1 MGPLKTKLLVC
12 LLLSASAFAQ
22 QDTMPLSNHAAI
34 RLPVPEP
41 YHTLLNYV
49 MHFNQQD
56 SEYVKNYI
64 DNAHA
69 YNWLADNIPLF
80 QCPDTT
86 IEQTYY
92 YRWWTFRKHLK
103 QTPDGF
109 IFTEFITPVKH
120 AGRFNALS
128 CAFGHHVYEGR
139 WLRDKQYIDQYIR
152 YWFIKDAQQPA
163 PRFHQ
168 FSSWAEDAVYNRF
181 LVDADS
187 SFIISLL
194 QNMDADYRLWKKER
208 GVQGAFWQFDVKDGM
223 EESISGSRKE
233 KNIRPTINSYMYGN
247 ANAIAKVAAM
257 AGNDTL
263 KQQYGDESE
272 KLKLSM
278 SQLWDEKAHFYKVK
292 FAKGPLSDAR
302 EEIGFI
308 PWYFNL
314 PDDKKTYAR
323 AWEQLTDTL
332 GFNAPWG
339 ITTAER
345 RHPAFR
351 SHGSG
356 GCEWDGAIWPFAS
369 TQTLKALANLLT
381 NYKHHINPA
390 VYYNALHVYAN
401 SHQKKG
407 IPYLGE
413 YQDER
418 TGYWLKG
425 DDPRSS
431 YYNHSGF
438 CDLVISDL
446 VGLKPGT
453 GNTIELNPLIP
464 QGKWDWFCLENI
476 PYHGRLLTIRW
487 DKTGKKYYKGKGLR
501 IFAEGK
507 EIYHGDQLKHVITK
521 L

>member
-1 MGPLKTKLLVC
+1 MGSIKTKLLVC
-12 LLLSASAFAQ
+12 LLLPLGVLAQ
-22 QDTMPLSNHAAI
+22 NKL
-34 RLPVPEP
+34 
-41 YHTLLNYV
+41 HTYV
-49 MHFNQQD
+49 NRFNQQD
-56 SEYVKNYI
+56 HETVKNYVSNE
-64 DNAHA
+64 DA
-69 YNWLADNIPLF
+69 YRWLSDNIPLLD
-80 QCPDTT
+80 CPDTT

-120 AGRFNALS
+120 AGRYNALS

-139 WLRDKQYIDQYIR
+139 WLRDPQYLDQYIH
-152 YWFIKDAQQPA
+152 YWFLKDAQQPA

-194 QNMDADYRLWKKER
+194 QPMDADYRLWEKEKR
-208 GVQGAFWQFDVKDGM
+208 LPGGLFWQFDVKDGM

-233 KNIRPTINSYMYGN
+233 KNTRPSISSYMYGN
-247 ANAIAKVAAM
+247 AIALAKVAAM

-263 KQQYGDESE
+263 RQRYEADAIKIRTLVQQE
-272 KLKLSM
+272 
-278 SQLWDEKAHFYKVK
+278 LWDDTARFYKVK
-292 FAKGPLSDAR
+292 FAKGGLSGAR

-314 PDDKKTYAR
+314 PDDQATYAK

-339 ITTAER
+339 LTTAER

-351 SHGSG
+351 SHGTG
-356 GCEWDGAIWPFAS
+356 GCEWDGAIWPFAT
-369 TQTLKALANLLT
+369 TQTLKGLANLLT
-381 NYKHHINPA
+381 NYKQRDHMTPA
-390 VYYNALHVYAN
+390 VYYDALQVYAR
-401 SHQKKG
+401 SHQKNG
-407 IPYLGE
+407 IPYIGE

-438 CDLVISDL
+438 CDLVINDL
-446 VGLKPGT
+446 IGLKPGT
-453 GNTIELNPLIP
+453 GNTVELNPLIP
-464 QGKWDWFCLENI
+464 SGKWSWFSLEQV
-476 PYHGRLLTIRW
+476 PYHGHLLTIRW
-487 DKTGKKYYKGKGLR
+487 DKTGRKYRKGKGLR
-501 IFAEGK
+501 IFADGR
-507 EIYHGDQLKHVITK
+507 EIYHGTRLQRVTAPL
-521 L
+521 

>member
-1 MGPLKTKLLVC
+1 MGSIKTKLLAC
-12 LLLSASAFAQ
+12 LLLPLSVVAQ
-22 QDTMPLSNHAAI
+22 QKL
-34 RLPVPEP
+34 
-41 YHTLLNYV
+41 HTYV
-49 MHFNQQD
+49 NRFNQQD
-56 SEYVKNYI
+56 HESVRNYVSNE
-64 DNAHA
+64 DA
-69 YNWLADNIPLF
+69 YKWLSDNIPLLD
-80 QCPDTT
+80 CPDTT

-109 IFTEFITPVKH
+109 IFTEFINPVKH
-120 AGRFNALS
+120 AGRYNALS

-139 WLRDKQYIDQYIR
+139 WLRDKQYIDEYIR
-152 YWFIKDAQQPA
+152 YWFLKDAQQPA
-163 PRFHQ
+163 PKFHQ

-181 LVDADS
+181 LVDADT
-187 SFIISLL
+187 SFITGLL
-194 QNMDADYRLWKKER
+194 APMDADYRQWEKEKR
-208 GVQGAFWQFDVKDGM
+208 LPEGLFWQFDVKDGM

-233 KNIRPTINSYMYGN
+233 KNTRPSISSYMYGN
-247 ANAIAKVAAM
+247 AVALAKVATM
-257 AGNDTL
+257 AGNDSLRQRYEADAQRIKTL
-263 KQQYGDESE
+263 VQQ
-272 KLKLSM
+272 
-278 SQLWDEKAHFYKVK
+278 QLWDSGASFYKVK
-292 FAKGPLSDAR
+292 FAKGGFSDAR

-314 PDDKKTYAR
+314 PDDAAAYAK
-323 AWEQLTDTL
+323 AWEQFTDTS

-369 TQTLKALANLLT
+369 TQTLKGLANLLIY
-381 NYKHHINPA
+381 YKQKDHLTAA
-390 VYYNALHVYAN
+390 VYYNALQVYAR
-401 SHQKKG
+401 SHQKNG
-407 IPYLGE
+407 IPYIGE

-446 VGLKPGT
+446 IGLKPGT
-453 GNTIELNPLIP
+453 GNTVELDPLIP
-464 QGKWDWFCLENI
+464 SGKWNWFALEQV
-476 PYHGRLLTIRW
+476 PYHGHLLTIRW
-487 DKTGKKYYKGKGLR
+487 DKNGRKYNKGKGLR
-501 IFAEGK
+501 IFADGR
-507 EIYHGDQLKHVITK
+507 EIYHGSRLGHVTVG